1 MIQVVPIRFDTLKF
15 GEETVDADGALG
27 FAYNENWFATKGAFP
42 LSLTLPFE
50 TTIQRSRP
58 AILVSTAPTRWPSS
72 MTSVGTL
79 QERFRSESLPNA
91 RLEPTLCLPNSM
103 ESMTQRSPLSA
114 ISRALQNVPFLLVR
128 KGFAAL

>member
-72 MTSVGTL
+72 KGYVSYCAPL
-79 QERFRSESLPNA
+79 FRS
-91 RLEPTLCLPNSM
+91 
-103 ESMTQRSPLSA
+103 
-114 ISRALQNVPFLLVR
+114 
-128 KGFAAL
+128 G